1 MKRRK
6 TDLFILFGFL
16 LLIIA
21 GTVFVFTSSW
31 YLAYVNNK
39 PTYYFL
45 LKHVLKVAIAIFVFL
60 VGYSLPIEYLRRFRH
75 PLMAI
80 SLLLLLAVLILPD
93 PIAPRIG
100 GAKRWLNLG
109 FMNFQIS
116 ELFKL
121 ATILF
126 LSFSAKHLK
135 DTGRFLIHMAIVFL
149 GIGLIA
155 IEPNISTAILLSLL
169 ALSIAFY
176 AGTSMAVLSTI
187 GTIAAMGAV
196 IAILVF
202 PHAKARIMSESI
214 HYQVKQSL
222 IGLAHGGLLGVGLGK
237 GVEKFLYLPDAHTDF
252 IFSIIGEEMGFVGAL
267 IVLLVVMA
275 IILRGFHIAKKLYRR
290 DLALS
295 TLAFAISM
303 NLALYSLGHVSVVVG
318 LFPPTG
324 IPMPFISYGGS
335 NLLVNSFLLGI
346 LLQLSKEA

>member
-1 MKRRK
+1 MRRRK

-16 LLIIA
+16 MLIIA

-60 VGYSLPIEYLRRFRH
+60 VGYSLPLEYLRRFRY
-75 PLMAI
+75 PLMAL

-121 ATILF
+121 SAILL
-126 LSFSAKHLK
+126 LSFNAKHLK
-135 DTGRFLIHMAIVFL
+135 NTGKFLVNMAIVFL
-149 GIGLIA
+149 GIALIA
-155 IEPNISTAILLSLL
+155 VEPNLSTAILISLL
-169 ALSIAFY
+169 VLSIAFY

-187 GTIAAMGAV
+187 GTIAAMGAT

-202 PHAKARIMSESI
+202 PHAKARIVSESI

-252 IFSIIGEEMGFVGAL
+252 IFSIIGEEMGFVGAV
-267 IVLLVVMA
+267 IVLVIVMA
-275 IILRGFHIAKKLYRR
+275 IILRGFHIAKKLHRR